1 VTGICKKLERPLCT
15 ARYLAVRANASTL
28 LGVPPTN
35 PRIHPYAHLGRY
47 GQGLEILELL
57 VVLVAHVRCIHAL
70 AFWRIVILVEAA
82 GVCGMSDFWHNGAF
96 RPPLIHRIPIY
107 GLEVDVI
114 LDASSTVGKVPQTL
128 SWVDSAETSDK
139 LTSIGSHSMGIPD
152 LSTADPLYTI
162 LA

>member
-1 VTGICKKLERPLCT
+1 M
-15 ARYLAVRANASTL
+15 
-28 LGVPPTN
+28 
-35 PRIHPYAHLGRY
+35 RISVVMDRE
-47 GQGLEILELL
+47 LEILELL

-114 LDASSTVGKVPQTL
+114 LDASSTVGKIPQTL